1 MYIRQFQIKEYKNE
15 KIPKI
20 KCTALYIW
28 KSKEWKNCTCPKIVF
43 IFGIIKAISK
53 GKKNTARAQLF

>member
-1 MYIRQFQIKEYKNE
+1 MK

-20 KCTALYIW
+20 NKFTALYIW
-28 KSKEWKNCTCPKIVF
+28 ESKEWKNCTCPKIVF